1 MLAKKVAVSQKK
13 KRKNK
18 APQTPR
24 SRLLRMSADK
34 PILCYDGWRG
44 LSATSNQMFTIKQV
58 HINRGVPND
67 PARCIVSLAMQDS
80 IGKQYVYQ
88 VGAGIVKIL
97 DHENRVFVRFATPM
111 ILRKQIKK
119 WERSNGNGV
128 PVGTWDLPPGPQV
141 LGALPLSWRLM
152 YAGQDAGRGRGN
164 EARSAAKRVKP
175 VIVVGKSAGPL
186 GRKRASTTRIV
197 GRHLA
202 LRHY

>member
-1 MLAKKVAVSQKK
+1 MPAKKVAVSQKE

-18 APQTPR
+18 APR
-24 SRLLRMSADK
+24 SRLLRMSTDK
-34 PILCYDGWRG
+34 PILCYDGWKG

-67 PARCIVSLAMQDS
+67 PARCIVSLSMQDS

-97 DHENRVFVRFATPM
+97 DYENRVFIRFATPM
-111 ILRKQIKK
+111 ILREQIKK
-119 WERSNGNGV
+119 WERAGGKGV

-141 LGALPLSWRLM
+141 LGALPLSWRRM
-152 YAGQDAGRGRGN
+152 YAGQDADRGRGGK
-164 EARSAAKRVKP
+164 SKHAAKRVKP
-175 VIVVGKSAGPL
+175 VIVVGKSKGPL

-197 GRHLA
+197 GRHVA